1 MKDTT
6 MKRRIKLPGFKG
18 VVVRSRRRKPRVNMS
33 EALGL
38 APRKIQVTFFVNQ
51 SATSLR
57 CGELTSDELAHMIR
71 KTNAPRKA
79 SLPWLKLARFGDQ
92 RTQNDSL
99 RHNGNVVAVTGCEG
113 DYDDEETTFEDAVA
127 IIRRAR
133 LQTIMYTS
141 PSHTA
146 AKPRWRI
153 LAPSSRDLLPEERTK
168 LVERLNGL
176 LGGTLGPESF
186 VLSQAYYYGKVS
198 NSSQHEVVVT
208 EGDYIDQR
216 VDLDATA
223 ISKESAKS
231 EKKGN
236 GHANPWA
243 QLGEDQSSY
252 REPTVAELMACA
264 RVAPNDDLHWDD
276 WNKIGLS
283 IASAFPDENGFA
295 AFDLWSQKSSKYDA
309 QRTARKWAAILKCP
323 PRGSEDGGVTIGTFF
338 ALGYEGDPHWRDPFK
353 TQVDA
358 TAPTPTPTLEQP
370 WPVMDPAAYYGL
382 AGKVV
387 ELYAPHTE
395 ADRNALLLHFL
406 CFFGNMIDRKVFQWI
421 DGNRHHGN
429 IFILIAGDSGISR
442 KGTAAARMR
451 EFIRLV
457 DPIWVEECIK
467 GGASSGEGIIFNIRD
482 EITKTK
488 ESGEE
493 VVVVDGVDDK
503 RLLLL
508 ETEFGSVLTV
518 MKREQNILSHIL
530 RQAWDSGVL
539 QTLVKNN
546 PNRCVE
552 PHVSLVGHV
561 TIEELRHQL
570 DQISM
575 ANGLCNRLLIA
586 CTRRAQLLPFGS
598 SPDQTEV
605 ATLAS
610 EVKIAFHRVYLVN
623 KELTMVQ
630 PDARA
635 LWDRIY
641 SELHHNSKPGLAGA
655 IVARSDAQTKRL
667 AALYALLDGVDD
679 IRVEHLTAARAV
691 TKFCE
696 GSADFI
702 FGDTVGERTA
712 DEIQRSL
719 HASGSMTRTDIY
731 RAFACNVSSAKIGA
745 ALAMLERLG
754 RARREMRPPPPGTK
768 GRPTEF
774 WVAV

>member
-1 MKDTT
+1 MRDVVGVGKSNTNTALKTALSYIERGWQPVPVGHKAKKPLGDEWQN
-6 MKRRIKLPGFKG
+6 REKLTARTAPKWFNGGALNIG
-18 VVVRSRRRKPRVNMS
+18 VQLGAKSDGLTDVDLDVR
-33 EALGL
+33 EAIVA
-38 APRKIQVTFFVNQ
+38 AP
-51 SATSLR
+51 L
-57 CGELTSDELAHMIR
+57 LLP
-71 KTNAPRKA
+71 KTNAKFGRASKQQSHWLYKTGLASSIDKA
-79 SLPWLKLARFGDQ
+79 ALQFHDPDEGTMLLELRIGGGGKGAQSVFPGSVHGSGEAVEWADNGEPAKVDDAMLVQQVKRLAAVVLLAQRWPGEGNRHDAALTVGGFLARAGFDEKAAKLMLKAIAKAAGDSEVKDREDAARDAVRGFCGGEKTAGYPKLAATFD
-92 RTQNDSL
+92 D
-99 RHNGNVVAVTGCEG
+99 NV
-113 DYDDEETTFEDAVA
+113 
-127 IIRRAR
+127 
-133 LQTIMYTS
+133 
-141 PSHTA
+141 
-146 AKPRWRI
+146 
-153 LAPSSRDLLPEERTK
+153 
-168 LVERLNGL
+168 
-176 LGGTLGPESF
+176 
-186 VLSQAYYYGKVS
+186 
-198 NSSQHEVVVT
+198 
-208 EGDYIDQR
+208 
-216 VDLDATA
+216 
-223 ISKESAKS
+223 
-231 EKKGN
+231 
-236 GHANPWA
+236 A
-243 QLGEDQSSY
+243 QC
-252 REPTVAELMACA
+252 VAE
-264 RVAPNDDLHWDD
+264 W
-276 WNKIGLS
+276 
-283 IASAFPDENGFA
+283 
-295 AFDLWSQKSSKYDA
+295 
-309 QRTARKWAAILKCP
+309 
-323 PRGSEDGGVTIGTFF
+323 
-338 ALGYEGDPHWRDPFK
+338 LGYDEARQG
-353 TQVDA
+353 TTSASDA
-358 TAPTPTPTLEQP
+358 APTPTPMPERP
-370 WPVMDPAAYYGL
+370 WPVMDPAAYHGL

-406 CFFGNMIDRKVFQWI
+406 AFYGNAIDRKVFQWI
-421 DGNRHHGN
+421 DGNKHHGN

-457 DPIWVEECIK
+457 DPIWVDECIK

-482 EITKTK
+482 AITKTK
-488 ESGEE
+488 ESGE
-493 VVVVDGVDDK
+493 VVVVDEGVDDK

-696 GSADFI
+696 ASADFI

-719 HASGSMTRTDIY
+719 RASGSMTRTDIY